1 MTRITTLLFDIDGTL
16 VDSNDAHVEAWLEA
30 FHSAGFEFTREQIHE
45 QIGKGG
51 DILVPSLLPDLGQ
64 EEQDRI
70 SKLAG
75 DLFKG
80 RYLPQ
85 VKRFPGA
92 SEILRHAAAAGQK
105 VVLASSAGRDE
116 LDHHVTLLDA
126 KPLLTAITSKDDVE
140 HSKPCPDIFAKALEK
155 SGCLKPE
162 DAIVVGDTPYD
173 IQAAT
178 TLGVPAIAVRSGGFN
193 DDQLGD
199 AAAIYDDV
207 AALLEDYAN
216 SPISR

>member
-1 MTRITTLLFDIDGTL
+1 MPKQAILFDIDGTL
-16 VDSNDAHVEAWLEA
+16 VDSNDAHIEAWFEA
-30 FHSAGFEFTREQIHE
+30 FRAAGFDFSREQIHE

-51 DILVPSLLPDLGQ
+51 DNLLPSLVPGLGQ
-64 EEQDRI
+64 DEQDRI
-70 SKLAG
+70 TKLHG

-80 RYLPQ
+80 RYLPHL
-85 VKRFPGA
+85 KPFPGA
-92 SEILRHAAAAGQK
+92 SEILRHAAASGQK

-116 LDHHVTLLDA
+116 LDHHVELLDA
-126 KPLLTAITSKDDVE
+126 KPLLTATTSKDDVE

-155 SGCLKPE
+155 SGCVEPR

-178 TLGVPAIAVRSGGFN
+178 TLGVPAIAVRSGGFS

-207 AALLEDYAN
+207 AALLDDYAN